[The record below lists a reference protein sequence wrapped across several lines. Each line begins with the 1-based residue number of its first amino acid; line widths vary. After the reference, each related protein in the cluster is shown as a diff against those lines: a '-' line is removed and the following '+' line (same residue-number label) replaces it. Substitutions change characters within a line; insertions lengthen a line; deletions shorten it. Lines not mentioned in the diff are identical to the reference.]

1 MIRHVVF
8 FKLKEG
14 LGPEQGKKLADA
26 LMALQG
32 STGGLMVECETGL
45 DVVRGGNSYDLALNS
60 VFRSVVDLEKYRVHP
75 EHAKVLALVDD
86 LCSKR
91 RAVDYEIKRG

>member
-26 LMALQG
+26 LTALKG

-60 VFRSVVDLEKYRVHP
+60 VFRSVGELEKYRVHP
-75 EHAKVLALVDD
+75 EHVKVLALIGE

-91 RAVDYEIKRG
+91 CAVDYEIQG